1 MEKAKEA
8 KERERETERIK
19 EEGRKLREEKEREM
33 RQREEEEEKA
43 SASREEDVPQLGVY
57 LYCKLSQVAI
67 EPLFPGN
74 LDTTV
79 KLKYSLSSHPDLT
92 TPSSVSSL
100 LSQFGPVDTASIVLS
115 FKAPKKA
122 PHKPP
127 KHGIALVPFTQIGAA
142 FAAVCASNRKDC
154 GLEDVDVTW
163 AVGTEPEIIGW
174 LRRKGKLNTS
184 GQKESQP
191 VDSKP
196 TEPESGLVDGTAM
209 SSTFTT
215 ATGSAPTPF
224 SSFPDNFVSSRSYDD
239 CRCILTF

>member
-1 MEKAKEA
+1 MCLTAT
-8 KERERETERIK
+8 RYHLQIRTVR
-19 EEGRKLREEKEREM
+19 
-33 RQREEEEEKA
+33 
-43 SASREEDVPQLGVY
+43 DV
-57 LYCKLSQVAI
+57 
-67 EPLFPGN
+67 
-74 LDTTV
+74 
-79 KLKYSLSSHPDLT
+79 
-92 TPSSVSSL
+92 PSSVSSL

-142 FAAVCASNRKDC
+142 FAAVCASNRKDR

-174 LRRKGKLNTS
+174 LRRKGKLDTS
-184 GQKESQP
+184 EQKESQP

-196 TEPESGLVDGTAM
+196 TEPESDSVDGTAM

-215 ATGSAPTPF
+215 ATGSASTPF

-239 CRCILTF
+239 YRCILTF